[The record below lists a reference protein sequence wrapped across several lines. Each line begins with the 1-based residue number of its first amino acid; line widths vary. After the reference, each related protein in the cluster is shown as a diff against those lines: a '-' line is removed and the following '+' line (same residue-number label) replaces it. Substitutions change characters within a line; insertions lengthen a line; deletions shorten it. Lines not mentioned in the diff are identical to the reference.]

1 LSEVRTAADLT
12 QTSTFHEVKV
22 EESMAV
28 ATRTEPT
35 TVSVTVGGS
44 EITLETGK
52 LAKQADGAVVVRS
65 GDTMVLATAQGRM
78 EAREGADFF
87 PLTVDVEE
95 RMYAAGKIPG
105 GFFKREGRPT
115 ERAILT
121 ARMIDRPIR
130 PLWPKGFRNEVQ
142 VICTV
147 LSADLV
153 TPHDILCINGASA
166 ALMISPLPF
175 IGPVGAVRIGLVGG
189 ELVVNPTLPE
199 LEEGAAL
206 DLIVVGTKEG
216 LTMVEAGA
224 DQVPEDRL
232 LEALELAHAE
242 IKQLCEAQEELARQV
257 GKAKWLD
264 SSVTE
269 ELEGQHGETVRER
282 IDGEGLRAA
291 DAVVEELLTPL
302 GMDSTEE
309 DVVRQVQQKQSL
321 AAILERIRLQ
331 AVLGPVR
338 EQFESDL
345 RALTEAEQDS
355 KELKSAKRHLLFDRI
370 VETVEL
376 PFPVGPA
383 VGDGEAATTKD
394 SLTKSYVKK
403 AAEAIYKELVRRKIA
418 VEKARPDGRGPE
430 EIRPID
436 CEVEVSARTHGS
448 ALFTRG
454 QTQIMSLL
462 TLGTAKEGQR
472 IDDLSLETD
481 RRFMH
486 HYNFPPYSVGE
497 TGFMRGPKRRDIGH
511 GALAQRALEAVI
523 PGAEDF
529 PYTIRIVSETLES
542 NGSSSMG
549 SVCGSTLALMDAGV
563 PIEAPVSGIA
573 MGLVKEGDDYVILTD
588 IQGAEDHLGDMDFK
602 VAGTRA
608 GITAL
613 QMDIKI
619 TGVTSEI
626 MRNALEQ
633 AKRAREIILDKMLEA
648 IPEPRTEL
656 SENAPRISTVKI
668 DQEKI
673 GMVIGKGGET
683 IRALE
688 ADHDVQID
696 IEEDGTILIYATEGK
711 NAEAAIA
718 AIEALTKEP
727 EVGDTYTGKVVKTT
741 QFGAFVELK
750 KGTDGLLH
758 VSNVGPGR
766 VGHIEDVIER
776 GDVLDVLVQEVD
788 KARGRIGLKLIAK
801 HENGSLVQPEE
812 LIERAKNAPPRER
825 EEERPRG
832 DRDRRGGRGGRG
844 GRDRGR
850 DRD

>member
-1 LSEVRTAADLT
+1 MAIATERQAD
-12 QTSTFHEVKV
+12 
-22 EESMAV
+22 
-28 ATRTEPT
+28 
-35 TVSVTVGGS
+35 VSVTIGGR
-44 EITLETGK
+44 ELTFETGK

-65 GDTMVLATAQGRM
+65 GETMVLATAQGRM
-78 EAREGADFF
+78 EPREGADFF

-130 PLWPKGFRNEVQ
+130 PLWPKGYKNETQ

-153 TPHDILCINGASA
+153 TAHDILCINGASA

-175 IGPVGAVRIGLVGG
+175 IGPVGAVRVGMIDG
-189 ELVVNPTLPE
+189 ELVVNPTLTE
-199 LEEGAAL
+199 VEEQTEL
-206 DLIVVGTKEG
+206 DLIVVGTLDG

-224 DQVPEDRL
+224 NEVPEDKL
-232 LEALELAHAE
+232 LEALDLAHAE
-242 IKQLCEAQEELARQV
+242 VKKICEAQLELQQKA
-257 GKAKWLD
+257 GKPKWVD
-264 SSVTE
+264 ESTTE
-269 ELEGQHGETVRER
+269 EIEREFGDTIRRR
-282 IDGEGLRAA
+282 ISTDGLRAA
-291 DAVVEELLTPL
+291 DVTIEEVLPELS
-302 GMDSTEE
+302 MDSTED
-309 DVVRQVQQKQSL
+309 DVLRQTQRKMSL
-321 AAILERIRLQ
+321 ATALERIRLD
-331 AVLGPVR
+331 AVLQPVR
-338 EQFESDL
+338 EHFEADL
-345 RALTEAEQDS
+345 RALTDAEQDS
-355 KELKSAKRHLLFDRI
+355 KELKSAKRQLLFDRI
-370 VETVEL
+370 VDTVQL
-376 PFPVGPA
+376 PFPVGPSI
-383 VGDGEAATTKD
+383 GEGEAATSKD
-394 SLTKSYVKK
+394 SLTRNYVKR

-418 VEKARPDGRGPE
+418 VEKNRPDGRSPE

-436 CEVEVSARTHGS
+436 CEVGVSPRTHGS
-448 ALFTRG
+448 GLFTRG

-481 RRFMH
+481 RRYMH

-497 TGFMRGPKRRDIGH
+497 TGMMRGPKRRDIGH
-511 GALAQRALEAVI
+511 GALAQRALEAMI
-523 PGAEDF
+523 PTAAEF

-563 PIEAPVSGIA
+563 PIKAPVSGIA

-602 VAGTRA
+602 VAGTRE

-619 TGVTSEI
+619 TGVTREI
-626 MRNALEQ
+626 MQNALEQ

-648 IPEPRTEL
+648 IPEVRAEL
-656 SENAPRISTVKI
+656 NVNAPRISSVKI
-668 DQEKI
+668 DPEKI

-688 ADHDVQID
+688 SENEVQID
-696 IEEDGTILIYATEGK
+696 IEEDGTILIYATDGTK
-711 NAEAAIA
+711 AEAAIS
-718 AIEALTKEP
+718 AIESLTKEP
-727 EVGDTYTGKVVKTT
+727 EVGDEFRNAKVVKTT

-766 VGHIEDVIER
+766 VGHIEDVINR
-776 GDVLDVLVQEVD
+776 GDILDVLVQEVD
-788 KARGRIGLKLIAK
+788 KARGRIGLKLIQK
-801 HENGSLVQPEE
+801 HENGGTVSPEE
-812 LIERAKNAPPRER
+812 LIERAKSAPPRER
-825 EEERPRG
+825 TEDRPPRG
-832 DRDRRGGRGGRG
+832 GDRGGRGGG
-844 GRDRGR
+844 RGR
-850 DRD
+850 DRERR

>member
-1 LSEVRTAADLT
+1 MAIATERF
-12 QTSTFHEVKV
+12 STV
-22 EESMAV
+22 
-28 ATRTEPT
+28 P
-35 TVSVTVGGS
+35 VTVGGS
-44 EITLETGK
+44 EITFETGK
-52 LAKQADGAVVVRS
+52 LAKQADGAVLVRS
-65 GDTMVLATAQGRM
+65 GDTMVLATAQGRT

-142 VICTV
+142 CIGTV

-153 TPHDILCINGASA
+153 VPHDILCINGVSA
-166 ALMISPLPF
+166 ALTISSLPF
-175 IGPVGAVRIGLVGG
+175 FGPIGAVRVGLIDG
-189 ELVVNPTLPE
+189 ELTINPTLQE
-199 LEEGAAL
+199 IEEESTM
-206 DLIVVGTKEG
+206 DLIVVGTTEG

-224 DQVPEDRL
+224 SEVPEETL
-232 LEALELAHAE
+232 LEALAIAHEE
-242 IKQLCEAQEELARQV
+242 IKKLCQAQEDLREQA
-257 GKAKWLD
+257 GKPKWLD
-264 SSVTE
+264 ASVTE
-269 ELEGQHGETVRER
+269 ELESQQGQTIRGR
-282 IDGEGLRAA
+282 IASDGLRASETL
-291 DAVVEELLTPL
+291 VEELLPEL
-302 GMDSTEE
+302 SMDSTED
-309 DVVRQVQQKQSL
+309 DVTRQLQMKQSL
-321 AAILERIRLQ
+321 AAILDKARMD

-338 EQFESDL
+338 EQFEDDL
-345 RALTEAEQDS
+345 RALTDAEQDS

-370 VETVEL
+370 VDSVEL
-376 PFPVGPA
+376 PFPVGPVA
-383 VGDGEAATTKD
+383 EGEGAPVKD

-418 VEKARPDGRGPE
+418 VDKHRPDGRAPE
-430 EIRPID
+430 EIRPIT
-436 CEVEVSARTHGS
+436 CEVGVSPRTHGS
-448 ALFTRG
+448 GLFTRG
-454 QTQIMSLL
+454 QTQILSLL

-481 RRFMH
+481 RRYMH

-511 GALAQRALEAVI
+511 GALAQRALEAMI
-523 PGAEDF
+523 PPAEDF

-563 PIEAPVSGIA
+563 PIKSPVSGIA

-602 VAGTRA
+602 VAGTRE

-619 TGVTSEI
+619 TGVTQEI
-626 MRNALEQ
+626 MSGALEQ
-633 AKRAREIILDKMLEA
+633 AKRAREAILDKMLEA

-656 SENAPRISTVKI
+656 SERAPRISTVKI

-683 IRALE
+683 IRSLE
-688 ADHDVQID
+688 ADYDVQID
-696 IEEDGTILIYATEGK
+696 IEEDGTILIYATDGLKAEEAI
-711 NAEAAIA
+711 NAIKG
-718 AIEALTKEP
+718 LTKEP
-727 EVGDTYTGKVVKTT
+727 EVGDEYTGKVVKTT

-766 VGHIEDVIER
+766 VAHIEDVMTR
-776 GDVLDVLVQEVD
+776 GDVVDVVVQEVD
-788 KARGRIGLKLIAK
+788 KARGRIGLKLVAK
-801 HENGSLVQPEE
+801 HENGNMVSPEE
-812 LIERAKNAPPRER
+812 LIERAKDAPPRPP
-825 EEERPRG
+825 EEDRPRRDG
-832 DRDRRGGRGGRG
+832 DRGRGG

-850 DRD
+850 R

>member
-1 LSEVRTAADLT
+1 
-12 QTSTFHEVKV
+12 
-22 EESMAV
+22 MAI
-28 ATRTEPT
+28 ATDRSS

-44 EITLETGK
+44 EITFETGK
-52 LAKQADGAVVVRS
+52 LAKQADGAVLVRS
-65 GDTMVLATAQGRM
+65 GDTMVLATAQGRT

-142 VICTV
+142 CIGTV

-153 TPHDILCINGASA
+153 VPHDILCINGVSA
-166 ALMISPLPF
+166 ALTISSLPF
-175 IGPVGAVRIGLVGG
+175 FGPIGAVRVGLIDG
-189 ELVVNPTLPE
+189 ELTLNPTLQE
-199 LEEGAAL
+199 IEEESTM
-206 DLIVVGTKEG
+206 DLIVVGTSEG

-224 DQVPEDRL
+224 SEVPEATL
-232 LEALELAHAE
+232 LEALAIAHEE
-242 IKQLCEAQEELARQV
+242 IKKLCQAQEDLRAQA
-257 GKAKWLD
+257 GKPKWLD
-264 SSVTE
+264 ASVTD
-269 ELEGQHGETVRER
+269 ELESEHGKTIRDR
-282 IDGEGLRAA
+282 IASEGLRAA
-291 DAVVEELLTPL
+291 ETVVEELLPDL
-302 GMDSTEE
+302 SMDSTEE
-309 DVVRQVQQKQSL
+309 DVTRQLQMKQSL
-321 AAILERIRLQ
+321 AMILDQARMD
-331 AVLGPVR
+331 AVLAPVR
-338 EQFESDL
+338 DQFEADL
-345 RALTEAEQDS
+345 RALTDAEQDS

-370 VETVEL
+370 VDTVEL
-376 PFPVGPA
+376 PFAAGPIAEGEGVA
-383 VGDGEAATTKD
+383 VKD

-418 VEKARPDGRGPE
+418 VDKNRPDGRGPE
-430 EIRPID
+430 EIRPIT
-436 CEVEVSARTHGS
+436 CEVGVSPRTHGS
-448 ALFTRG
+448 GLFTRG
-454 QTQIMSLL
+454 QTQILSLL

-481 RRFMH
+481 RRYMH

-511 GALAQRALEAVI
+511 GALAQRALEAMI
-523 PGAEDF
+523 PPAEDF

-563 PIEAPVSGIA
+563 PIKSPVSGIA

-602 VAGTRA
+602 VAGTRE

-619 TGVTSEI
+619 TGVTQEI
-626 MRNALEQ
+626 MSGALEQ
-633 AKRAREIILDKMLEA
+633 AKRAREAILDKMLEA

-656 SENAPRISTVKI
+656 SERAPRISTVKI

-683 IRALE
+683 IRSLE
-688 ADHDVQID
+688 ADYDVQID
-696 IEEDGTILIYATEGK
+696 IEEDGTILIYATDGLKAEEAI
-711 NAEAAIA
+711 NAIKG
-718 AIEALTKEP
+718 LTKEP
-727 EVGDTYTGKVVKTT
+727 EVGDEYTGKVVKTT

-766 VGHIEDVIER
+766 VAHIEDVMTR
-776 GDVLDVLVQEVD
+776 GDVVDVIVQEVD
-788 KARGRIGLKLIAK
+788 KARGRIGLKLVNK
-801 HENGSLVQPEE
+801 HENGNMVSPEE
-812 LIERAKNAPPRER
+812 LIERAKDAPPRPP
-825 EEERPRG
+825 EEDRPRRDG
-832 DRDRRGGRGGRG
+832 DRGRGG
-844 GRDRGR
+844 GRD
-850 DRD
+850 